1 MLLKLLLHL
10 FFQICLAQTPSR
22 MDALNEKLPKMNG
35 PNCWNAALYVTH
47 LIESM
52 RYSSPEELA
61 FWLNSKYC
69 KKIQDS
75 EQIQAGD
82 IVALRSHEGELHA
95 MLWLKD
101 NMVFSKNTSHRLDP
115 YQKIEAPLIFSM
127 FRVNESICQQP
138 RSEYSQACSRWTDY
152 YHCES
157 SQADRIRELNLNDEL
172 RNFYEHSHR
181 MNQQI
186 EKIIFSGTPNS
197 KDFDVL
203 KLRLHDLQTKMAAD
217 AKRKDTQISFFT
229 KALFHEAE
237 SLRVQIDLLK
247 SPR

>member
-1 MLLKLLLHL
+1 ML
-10 FFQICLAQTPSR
+10 F
-22 MDALNEKLPKMNG
+22 
-35 PNCWNAALYVTH
+35 
-47 LIESM
+47 
-52 RYSSPEELA
+52 
-61 FWLNSKYC
+61 
-69 KKIQDS
+69 
-75 EQIQAGD
+75 
-82 IVALRSHEGELHA
+82 RS
-95 MLWLKD
+95 
-101 NMVFSKNTSHRLDP
+101 
-115 YQKIEAPLIFSM
+115 
-127 FRVNESICQQP
+127 
-138 RSEYSQACSRWTDY
+138 
-152 YHCES
+152 
-157 SQADRIRELNLNDEL
+157 L

-186 EKIIFSGTPNS
+186 EKIIFSGTSNS